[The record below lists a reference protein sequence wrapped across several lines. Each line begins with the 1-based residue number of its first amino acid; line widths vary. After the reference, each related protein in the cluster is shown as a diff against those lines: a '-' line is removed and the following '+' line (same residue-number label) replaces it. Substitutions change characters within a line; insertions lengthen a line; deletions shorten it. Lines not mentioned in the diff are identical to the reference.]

1 MIDLGIIF
9 AIIIFS
15 FIVFFHELGHFS
27 LAKKNGI
34 DVEEFAIGMG
44 PNLFSKEYK
53 GTRYCIKLFPIGG
66 LCMMGEDEEVTE
78 SPSNFNNK
86 SVWARISVIA
96 AGPVFNFILAFVFAV
111 ILVAMVGYDAPVIS
125 SVEEGYPAYEAGI
138 EAGDTIVKMNG
149 KRIHVFR
156 EITAY
161 NQFNQGKDTEIVFRR
176 DGEERSVTLTP
187 KMDEELKYYRFG
199 IGGGSYTK
207 ANVLNAIEYGIYEVK
222 FWICTTL
229 DSLRM
234 LVTGKIGMDQL
245 SGPVGIV
252 SVVDDTYQQS
262 KSYGVFMVIVQ
273 LLNIAVLLSANLGV
287 MNLLPLPALDG
298 GRLAFL
304 AVEAVRR
311 KRIPPEKEGYV
322 HLVGITLLMAL
333 MVFVMFNDIKRI
345 FF

>member
-53 GTRYCIKLFPIGG
+53 GTRYCIKLFPVGG
-66 LCMMGEDEEVTE
+66 LCMMGEDEEATD
-78 SPSNFNNK
+78 SPTNFNNK

-111 ILVAMVGYDAPVIS
+111 ILVAMVGYDKPVIS
-125 SVEEGYPAYEAGI
+125 SVEEGYPAYEAGM
-138 EAGDTIVKMNG
+138 EEGDVILKMNG

-156 EITAY
+156 EINAY
-161 NQFNQGKDTEIVFRR
+161 NQFNQGKETEIVFLHE
-176 DGEERSVTLTP
+176 GEEKSVTLTP
-187 KMDEELKYYRFG
+187 KMDKERNYYRFG
-199 IGGGSYTK
+199 IGGGGNTK
-207 ANVLNAIEYGIYEVK
+207 ANVLTAVQYGVYEVK

-234 LVTGKIGMDQL
+234 LVTGKIGVDQL

-252 SVVDDTYQQS
+252 NVVDDTYQQS
-262 KSYGVFMVIVQ
+262 KSYGLYMVAVQ
-273 LLNIAVLLSANLGV
+273 LLNIAILLSANLGV

-298 GRLAFL
+298 GRLVFL
-304 AVEAVRR
+304 AIEAVRR